1 MAVTLATHP
10 GTAAETS
17 CPCELD
23 AATVQACSAGNPAAL
38 RGFVLRYQPVVFS
51 FLSRTLGA
59 GPHVEDLAQDVFLRA
74 FRAFPRFKAEGPARV
89 STWLLTIAL
98 RVAIDARKRRR
109 VLVFPLGD
117 EAEGE
122 DPRTPETERHR
133 RDIARRLTSAMAALP
148 GDLRDAYVLAEF
160 HGLTMLEMAQVLEV
174 PANTAK
180 GRLFRARE
188 KLRELLG
195 SLWEG
200 T

>member
-10 GTAAETS
+10 GTTAEVS
-17 CPCELD
+17 SPCELD
-23 AATVQACSAGNPAAL
+23 AATVQACGAGNPAAL
-38 RGFVLRYQPVVFS
+38 RGFVLRYQPLVFA

-109 VLVFPLGD
+109 VLVEPLADG
-117 EAEGE
+117 AEGE

-133 RDIARRLTSAMAALP
+133 RDIARRLTSAMSALP

-160 HGLTMLEMAQVLEV
+160 HGLTMMEMAE
-174 PANTAK
+174 
-180 GRLFRARE
+180 
-188 KLRELLG
+188 
-195 SLWEG
+195 
-200 T
+200 